1 MIEEGSE
8 WAAHVKTKVHKR
20 LAASKGSKGKKHV
33 RLSDPASEMAKGN
46 ETGTSGLISN
56 AADGASGL
64 FGT

>member
-1 MIEEGSE
+1 MLEEGSE

-20 LAASKGSKGKKHV
+20 LAAKGSKGRKHV
-33 RLSDPASEMAKGN
+33 HLSAPAPEMAKGN

-56 AADGASGL
+56 SDSARGL